1 MRTLA
6 EAVTIVMWAV
16 AMVLFLALGSMA

>member
-6 EAVTIVMWAV
+6 EAVAVVVWAV